1 MTGYDALIQ
10 AIARSPGLS
19 AVLTLLLQSAFVML
33 TFLLV
38 STVFNKLTRFRAPLL
53 IHHFWLFAFIVLLVL
68 PALPLLTA
76 ILPTTLSGVA
86 LVTPLVEI
94 NVVAESVVSTREFG
108 LPRVMVLVYGL
119 VVCLLLLRLARSL
132 YGLGKLSSTATP
144 LTDIAVRAELKRL
157 IQQLNIQ
164 KDISVRVSSS
174 IDSPISFGMHRGVI
188 VLPENYT
195 QWNKSA
201 LTDVLMHEL
210 CHLRRHDWLTLIL
223 THIVCAVYWA
233 NPLVW
238 LARHRLLN
246 VTEHR
251 CDQDVVGHGRDPFIY
266 AESLLGVANHC
277 RQDRTGFR
285 HPGLPAQPMFDRNTL
300 KIRLNQVLKETTM
313 KRSQIAQQSRK
324 SFWGNSVFALF
335 ILSVLTFNPLLSAQ
349 DTQQPVARPIDKEM
363 LPITDIMPY
372 YPRKAADQNI
382 EGHAIAQ
389 FTVDAQG
396 NVVEDSITIIEAT
409 PSDIFNRSAIAAV
422 RQFQFDPHLVNG
434 QAVPVAEVEYQFNYR
449 MKGE

>member
-10 AIARSPGLS
+10 AIAKSPGLS

-33 TFLLV
+33 TFLLI
-38 STVFNKLTRFRAPLL
+38 STVFNKLNRFRAPLL
-53 IHHFWLFAFIVLLVL
+53 IHHLWLFAFMMLLIL

-94 NVVAESVVSTREFG
+94 NVVAESVVPTREFG

-144 LTDIAVRAELKRL
+144 LTDIAVRAELKHL

-223 THIVCAVYWA
+223 TLIVCAVYWA

-277 RQDRTGFR
+277 RQSRAAFR
-285 HPGLPAQPMFDRNTL
+285 HPGLPAHPMFDRNTL

-372 YPRKAADQNI
+372 YTRKAADQNI

>member
-1 MTGYDALIQ
+1 MTGHEALLQ
-10 AIARSPGLS
+10 VIAGTPGLS
-19 AVLTLLLQSAFVML
+19 TMLILLLQSLFIML
-33 TFLLV
+33 VFLLA
-38 STVFNKLTRFRAPLL
+38 STLINKLARSRTSLL
-53 IHHFWLFAFIVLLVL
+53 IHHLWLFAFITLLVL
-68 PALPLLTA
+68 PALPLLTT
-76 ILPTTLSGVA
+76 ILPETLSGIA

-94 NVVAESVVSTREFG
+94 HVVSESVVSTKEVG
-108 LPRVMVLVYGL
+108 LLSVVVSVYGL
-119 VVCLLLLRLARSL
+119 GICLLLLRLARST
-132 YGLGKLSSTATP
+132 YGLWKLSSTAVP
-144 LTDIAVRAELKRL
+144 LTDKVVLAELGCL
-157 IQQLNIQ
+157 IKQLDIQ
-164 KDISVRVSSS
+164 KDVVIKVSSS
-174 IDSPISFGMHRGVI
+174 IDSPISFGMSRGVF

-195 QWNKSA
+195 RWQRSA

-210 CHLRRHDWLTLIL
+210 CHLHRHDWLTLML
-223 THIVCAVYWA
+223 THILCAVYWA

-251 CDQDVVGHGRDPFIY
+251 CDQDVVSHGRNPFTY

-277 RQDRTGFR
+277 RQCQTGFR
-285 HPGLPAQPMFDRNTL
+285 NPGLPAQPMFDRNTL

-324 SFWGNSVFALF
+324 SLWGNSVFALF

-349 DTQQPVARPIDKEM
+349 DTQQSVARPIDKEM

-372 YPRKAADQNI
+372 YPGKAADQNI

-434 QAVPVAEVEYQFNYR
+434 QAVPVAEVEYQINYR
-449 MKGE
+449 MKDE

>member
-10 AIARSPGLS
+10 AIAKSPGLS

-33 TFLLV
+33 TFLLI
-38 STVFNKLTRFRAPLL
+38 STVFNKLTRFSAPLL
-53 IHHFWLFAFIVLLVL
+53 IHHFWLFAFIMLLV
-68 PALPLLTA
+68 
-76 ILPTTLSGVA
+76 
-86 LVTPLVEI
+86 
-94 NVVAESVVSTREFG
+94 
-108 LPRVMVLVYGL
+108 
-119 VVCLLLLRLARSL
+119 
-132 YGLGKLSSTATP
+132 
-144 LTDIAVRAELKRL
+144 
-157 IQQLNIQ
+157 
-164 KDISVRVSSS
+164 
-174 IDSPISFGMHRGVI
+174 
-188 VLPENYT
+188 
-195 QWNKSA
+195 
-201 LTDVLMHEL
+201 
-210 CHLRRHDWLTLIL
+210 
-223 THIVCAVYWA
+223 
-233 NPLVW
+233 
-238 LARHRLLN
+238 
-246 VTEHR
+246 
-251 CDQDVVGHGRDPFIY
+251 
-266 AESLLGVANHC
+266 
-277 RQDRTGFR
+277 
-285 HPGLPAQPMFDRNTL
+285 LPAQPMFDRNTL

-324 SFWGNSVFALF
+324 SLWGNSVFALF

-396 NVVEDSITIIEAT
+396 NVVEDSIAIIEAT